1 MQTARILCVGG
12 SDADFEVLAQALRG
26 AGNSEVRKGTPDEA
40 LAAIGARTTELIL
53 LSLSLSSADVVRVL
67 QSAAPG
73 GGARSRVPTIV
84 MAPAGMEQRVE
95 TCLQHGAEDFL
106 TTPLDASRSL
116 QITRRVS
123 LCLQRRW
130 LREATVRMQTRGPAR
145 LDETAV
151 IELYT
156 NASSRFVP
164 REFLEHLGRKAI
176 TDVRLGD
183 HVEREMTILFTDIR
197 DFTALSETLT
207 PQQNFDFLNSYLRHV
222 TPIVRARHGF
232 IDKYI
237 GDAIMAL
244 FPRSPADALQA
255 AVELQRQ
262 VELYNLGRRSAG
274 YAPIEIGIGLHRGSL
289 ILGTVGE
296 EERMQTTVISDAVNV
311 ASRIEG
317 LTKAYGVS
325 LLVSGA
331 VIEGIDTEQR
341 RAHRLRNLGEVK
353 AKGKTRSVEIFE
365 CYDNDPEALRAHKD
379 RTAEAFAAGMI
390 EFRRGMFLTAGKI
403 FARIAQLDPS
413 DAVAAHF
420 RDSCALTEMRKLPP
434 GHFDGAERI
443 EVT

>member
-1 MQTARILCVGG
+1 VQTARILCVGG
-12 SDADFEVLAQALRG
+12 DDADLAILTHALRG
-26 AGNSEVRKGTPDEA
+26 AGNTDVRRGTPDDA
-40 LAAIGARTTELIL
+40 LAAINARAADL
-53 LSLSLSSADVVRVL
+53 LLLDLGLPSADVVRVL
-67 QSAAPG
+67 QAAAPG
-73 GGARSRVPTIV
+73 GGARTRVATIV
-84 MAPAGMEQRVE
+84 LAPAGMEQRVE

-106 TTPLDASRSL
+106 TTPLDASRTLS
-116 QITRRVS
+116 ITRRIS

-130 LREATVRMQTRGPAR
+130 LRDATVRMQTRGPAR

-183 HVEREMTILFTDIR
+183 HVEREMSILFTDIR

-232 IDKYI
+232 VDKYI

-244 FPRSPADALQA
+244 FPRGPGDALQA

-274 YAPIEIGIGLHRGSL
+274 YVPIRIGIGVHHGSL

-317 LTKAYGVS
+317 LTKVYGVS
-325 LLVSGA
+325 LLVSGS
-331 VIEGIDTEQR
+331 VIEGIDPQLRCEY
-341 RAHRLRNLGEVK
+341 RLRNLGEVK

-365 CYDNDPEALRAHKD
+365 CYDNDPDSLRAHKD
-379 RTAEAFAAGMI
+379 GTAEAFAAGMI
-390 EFRRGMFLTAGKI
+390 EFRRGMFITAGRM

-413 DAVAAHF
+413 DTVAAHF
-420 RDSCALTEMRKLPP
+420 RDSCALTEMRKLSP

>member
-1 MQTARILCVGG
+1 MDAR
-12 SDADFEVLAQALRG
+12 R
-26 AGNSEVRKGTPDEA
+26 GTPDEA
-40 LAAIGARTTELIL
+40 IAAVNAHTVDLIL
-53 LSLSLSSADVVRVL
+53 LDLTIASADVVRVL
-67 QSAAPG
+67 QAAAPG
-73 GGARSRVPTIV
+73 GGARTRVPTIV
-84 MAPAGMEQRVE
+84 IAPAGMEQRVE
-95 TCLQHGAEDFL
+95 TCLQHGAEDFIAA
-106 TTPLDASRSL
+106 PLDAARPM

-130 LREATVRMQTRGPAR
+130 LRDATIRMQTRGPAR

-151 IELYT
+151 IELYA
-156 NASSRFVP
+156 NASNRFVP
-164 REFLEHLGRKAI
+164 REFLENLGRKAI

-183 HVEREMTILFTDIR
+183 HVEREMTVLFTDIR

-232 IDKYI
+232 VDKYI

-244 FPRSPADALQA
+244 FPRSPGDALQA

-274 YAPIEIGIGLHRGSL
+274 YQPIEIGIGLHHGKL
-289 ILGTVGE
+289 ILGTIGE

-311 ASRIEG
+311 ASRIQD

-325 LLVSGA
+325 LLVSGP
-331 VIEGIDTEQR
+331 VIEGLDPQQR
-341 RAHRLRNLGEVK
+341 ERHRLRNLGEVK

-365 CYDNDPEALRAHKD
+365 CYDNDPEALRGHKD
-379 RTAEAFAAGMI
+379 KTAEAFAAGMI
-390 EFRRGMFLTAGKI
+390 EFRRGLFLTAGRI

-413 DAVAAHF
+413 DTVAAHF
-420 RDSCALTEMRKLPP
+420 RDSCALTEMRKLAP

>member
-1 MQTARILCVGG
+1 MQTARVLCVGASG
-12 SDADFEVLAQALRG
+12 ADFEVLTHALRG
-26 AGNSEVRKGTPDEA
+26 AGTADVRSGSPDDA
-40 LAAIGARTTELIL
+40 LAAIKAHAIELVL
-53 LSLSLSSADVVRVL
+53 VDLTLPGPEVVRVL
-67 QSAAPG
+67 QAAAPG
-73 GGARSRVPTIV
+73 GGARSRVPAIV

-106 TTPLDASRSL
+106 TTPLDAARQL

-130 LREATVRMQTRGPAR
+130 MREATIRMQAAGPAR
-145 LDETAV
+145 FDETSV

-197 DFTALSETLT
+197 DFTALSETLS
-207 PQQNFDFLNSYLRHV
+207 PQQNFDFLNSYLRYV
-222 TPIVRARHGF
+222 TPVVRARHGF

-244 FPRSPADALQA
+244 FPRRTGDALEA
-255 AVELQRQ
+255 GVELQRQ

-274 YAPIEIGIGLHRGSL
+274 YVPIEIGIGLHSGSL
-289 ILGTVGE
+289 ILGTIGE

-311 ASRIEG
+311 ASRLEG
-317 LTKAYGVS
+317 LTKVYGVS
-325 LLVSGA
+325 LLVSGSVVDGLDA
-331 VIEGIDTEQR
+331 EERGK
-341 RAHRLRNLGEVK
+341 HRLRNLGDVK
-353 AKGKTRSVEIFE
+353 AKGKTHSVEIFE
-365 CYDNDPEALRAHKD
+365 CYDNDPEALRRHKD
-379 RTAEAFAAGMI
+379 DTAEAFAAAMI

-403 FARIAQLDPS
+403 FARIAELDPS
-413 DAVAAHF
+413 DSVAAHF
-420 RDSCALTEMRKLPP
+420 RDSCALTEMRKLAP

-443 EVT
+443 ETV